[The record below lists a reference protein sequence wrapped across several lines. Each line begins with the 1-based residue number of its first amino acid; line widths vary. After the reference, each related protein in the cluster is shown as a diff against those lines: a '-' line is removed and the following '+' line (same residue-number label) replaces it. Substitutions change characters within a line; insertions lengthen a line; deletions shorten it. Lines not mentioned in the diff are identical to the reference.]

1 MDIMQVLQDI
11 CKNPEDH
18 DKGLNITHLM
28 LPLCVIKLFHL
39 MTFPTANST
48 L

>member
-39 MTFPTANST
+39 MTFPSANST